1 MRIVIADTSP
11 LNYLIC
17 LGCVDILRA
26 LHSQLLAP
34 RAVLA
39 ELSHPSAPPEVR
51 AWLMAL
57 PHWIEFVSVPEVDL
71 TLPANLGAGE
81 REAISLARVTPNSLL
96 LIDDRDGRLA
106 AAERKIEIAG
116 TMAVLS
122 EASLRGLLDL
132 RETVVRLRTLGFRI
146 SAAHESAIL
155 ERHEERRRAMG
166 PPQP

>member
-34 RAVLA
+34 RAVFA

-51 AWLMAL
+51 EWLKDR
-57 PHWIEFVSVPEVDL
+57 PSWIEFVPVSEMDL
-71 TLPANLGAGE
+71 TLPVHLGAGE
-81 REAISLARVTPNSLL
+81 KEAISLAQSTTGSVL